1 MLLHSK
7 AVCGRVVILLL
18 LIPSPLLEIL
28 GNSHTTIPRLAFL
41 NVPLVLRSFFL
52 IKCFSKFLLSST
64 SGAAFEVYTQLKV
77 YLTVFNGC
85 PV

>member
-7 AVCGRVVILLL
+7 AVCGRVIILLV

-64 SGAAFEVYTQLKV
+64 SGAAFEVHTQFKSVLNC
-77 YLTVFNGC
+77 F
-85 PV
+85 

>member
-7 AVCGRVVILLL
+7 AVCGRVVILLV

-41 NVPLVLRSFFL
+41 NVPLVLCKILFPY
-52 IKCFSKFLLSST
+52 KVLLKIFVVIDQWSSI
-64 SGAAFEVYTQLKV
+64 
-77 YLTVFNGC
+77 
-85 PV
+85 